1 MRRLGW
7 QVQAVPGLE
16 RVISVRRVKDD
27 RSLGAIEDLV
37 KRMAVAAIDKAG
49 TVRPDLR
56 YEAFLLEG
64 RSGVHVRLISQGTRR
79 SSTGI
84 RGSTWRS
91 RIARTG
97 T

>member
-7 QVQAVPGLE
+7 QVQAVAGLE
-16 RVISVRRVKDD
+16 AVIPVRRVKDD

-37 KRMAVAAIDKAG
+37 KRMAVAAVDKAG
-49 TVRPDLR
+49 PVRPDLR
-56 YEAFLLEG
+56 YEAFILEG
-64 RSGVHVRLISQGTRR
+64 RSGVNVRLISQGTRR
-79 SSTGI
+79 SSMGI